1 MSPSSKGL
9 VSQCTV
15 EGKECFGQLPELP
28 KNNNKTKLDL
38 VIRDYRHFLRIFSLE
53 ESFCSSKLPTEAHWQ
68 SYVAPM
74 QVC

>member
-9 VSQCTV
+9 ASQCTV
-15 EGKECFGQLPELP
+15 EGRECFGQLPGLL
-28 KNNNKTKLDL
+28 KNNNKTKLDF

-53 ESFCSSKLPTEAHWQ
+53 ESFCSSKLLTEALWP